1 MNYIIFTSIVGCNKA
16 DGLRIC
22 LTWDDKY
29 FTSRCHCFHVICTY
43 SIVENK
49 RLGVACELICE
60 GIYSHCFHHLILL
73 VQLHEGGYSRKDMQD
88 TYIIRKLKQNWVK
101 KIHIGRNSEISR
113 RIVVNWILDVENN
126 IQRMD
131 TKLTTTKK
139 IGRKYI
145 ITIFDESKKHTT

>member
-1 MNYIIFTSIVGCNKA
+1 
-16 DGLRIC
+16 
-22 LTWDDKY
+22 
-29 FTSRCHCFHVICTY
+29 
-43 SIVENK
+43 
-49 RLGVACELICE
+49 
-60 GIYSHCFHHLILL
+60 
-73 VQLHEGGYSRKDMQD
+73 MQD

-126 IQRMD
+126 TQRMD
-131 TKLTTTKK
+131 TKLTTTTK